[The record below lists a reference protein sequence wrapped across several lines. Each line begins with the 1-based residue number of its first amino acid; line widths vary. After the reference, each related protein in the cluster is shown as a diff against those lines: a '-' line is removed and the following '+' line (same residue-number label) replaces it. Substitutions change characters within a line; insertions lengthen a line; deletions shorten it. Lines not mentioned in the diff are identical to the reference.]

1 MSNRV
6 LVIIDFF
13 NPSGFSDTPKL
24 AGAALVA
31 ARRTAALKV
40 RLRQARVPVIYANDN
55 FGHWQS
61 NFSTLVA
68 ICKRLSGEAGQIA
81 DMLAPGPGD
90 WSLLKPRH
98 SAFYGTP
105 LEFMLDELGAR
116 SLVLTGVMTDSCITM
131 TPLMPTCRI
140 SMFGPPETAWLRL
153 RRRKLAPPSF
163 NLSASPERGADRAE
177 VESRAKVAKRTLM
190 RPSFR
195 RGSAGWGSDRF
206 PATAKKCSQC
216 AARTSWGLPR
226 HRRRDHGRKRKADRC
241 PSVRRIG
248 QCPTLVPDATD
259 LLTHEPG
266 GNSTP
271 RAFS

>member
-40 RLRQARVPVIYANDN
+40 RLRLARVPVIYANDN

-61 NFSTLVA
+61 NFSTLVS
-68 ICKRLSGEAGQIA
+68 ICKGLSGEAGQIA

-131 TPLMPTCRI
+131 TAADAHM
-140 SMFGPPETAWLRL
+140 
-153 RRRKLAPPSF
+153 RKFDVWIPRDCV
-163 NLSASPERGADRAE
+163 AS
-177 VESRAKVAKRTLM
+177 T
-190 RPSFR
+190 
-195 RGSAGWGSDRF
+195 
-206 PATAKKCSQC
+206 SQ
-216 AARTSWGLPR
+216 ARTRAALVQLERVAGAKSGSSRSGVPR
-226 HRRRDHGRKRKADRC
+226 
-241 PSVRRIG
+241 
-248 QCPTLVPDATD
+248 
-259 LLTHEPG
+259 
-266 GNSTP
+266 
-271 RAFS
+271 

>member
-6 LVIIDFF
+6 LIIIDFF

-131 TPLMPTCRI
+131 TAADAHM
-140 SMFGPPETAWLRL
+140 
-153 RRRKLAPPSF
+153 RKFDVWIPRDCV
-163 NLSASPERGADRAE
+163 AS
-177 VESRAKVAKRTLM
+177 
-190 RPSFR
+190 
-195 RGSAGWGSDRF
+195 GS
-206 PATAKKCSQC
+206 Q
-216 AARTSWGLPR
+216 ARTRAALLQLERVAGAKSGSSLSGIPR
-226 HRRRDHGRKRKADRC
+226 
-241 PSVRRIG
+241 
-248 QCPTLVPDATD
+248 
-259 LLTHEPG
+259 
-266 GNSTP
+266 
-271 RAFS
+271 